1 MAEPKRSS
9 RRTNPNSTA
18 LAPNA
23 AIVRKV
29 KNVAKGSAFPP
40 RLLCI
45 AAIETAAL
53 SAKPATITKTSQ
65 ASVPPA
71 KPANIHV
78 IASKVSDASM
88 VSVQR
93 HAIQRIVASASAAR
107 RDKLAS
113 PHAADKKPV
122 AMKVR
127 LATQR
132 AIASQGSPA
141 PTANVHEQASLCT
154 VAKTP
159 TAQRAN
165 AAKTEKA
172 ATIFA
177 NNNKPAK
184 PLVIA
189 TPAKP
194 ATAAS
199 ASPNRSLSI
208 VATSPMLAPQVKCAI
223 APMGNATNAPR
234 KSNAKALVTAPK
246 AKTAKMAVAWST
258 LSLSIVADWRD
269 ARPTPNAPTPMD
281 RKERAAHLLAKAM
294 PTVEDR
300 LAPKRAIAVAKS
312 GPLANAGSA
321 PTASTK
327 ARAFATPTTE
337 LAALKANAK
346 STAIALKA
354 KPVSTASAR
363 SPRPAGAPHIAASS
377 RDAPQANLASNPT
390 EHAASAPAPSARSPK
405 TAAHPPANLSEQ
417 TVSNLSPFAMIPVNA
432 ALHAV
437 LFRSIRFVDPTGSVA
452 PLRSNARRLAIAP
465 KAKTV

>member
-93 HAIQRIVASASAAR
+93 HAIQRIVASASAVL
-107 RDKLAS
+107 RDKLAN

-127 LATQR
+127 LAIQH
-132 AIASQGSPA
+132 AIASQGSPV
-141 PTANVHEQASLCT
+141 PTANVPEQANRCT

-159 TAQRAN
+159 TARQAN

-177 NNNKPAK
+177 CNNKPAK
-184 PLVIA
+184 RLAIA

-208 VATSPMLAPQVKCAI
+208 VATRPTLAPQVKCAI
-223 APMGNATNAPR
+223 APMDNATNAPR

-246 AKTAKMAVAWST
+246 AKTVKMAVAWST

-269 ARPTPNAPTPMD
+269 ALPTPNAPTPMA

-300 LAPKRAIAVAKS
+300 LVPKRAIAVAKS
-312 GPLANAGSA
+312 SPLANAGSA

-337 LAALKANAK
+337 PVDLKANAR
-346 STAIALKA
+346 STVIALKA
-354 KPVSTASAR
+354 KPASTVNAR
-363 SPRPAGAPHIAASS
+363 SPRPADAPRIAASS
-377 RDAPQANLASNPT
+377 RDAPQANPAFNPT
-390 EHAASAPAPSARSPK
+390 EHAASARVPSARFPK
-405 TAAHPPANLSEQ
+405 SAAPRPANLSEQ
-417 TVSNLSPFAMIPVNA
+417 TASNSSHSAMIRVNA
-432 ALHAV
+432 APHAV
-437 LFRSIRFVDPTGSVA
+437 SL
-452 PLRSNARRLAIAP
+452 
-465 KAKTV
+465 